1 MGKFLESL
9 IKTSEL
15 LMWIKFL
22 EISIILASILF

>member
-1 MGKFLESL
+1 MGEFLESL